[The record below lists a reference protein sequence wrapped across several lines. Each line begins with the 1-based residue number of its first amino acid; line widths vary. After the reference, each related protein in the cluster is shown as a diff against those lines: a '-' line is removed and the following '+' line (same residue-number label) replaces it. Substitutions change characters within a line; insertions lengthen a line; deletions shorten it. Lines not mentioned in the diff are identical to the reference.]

1 MFRPARMINRA
12 TYESAARYSA
22 PNPTTGSERMS
33 RLLRLAVVTLVVV
46 LAGAAGYWAWKN
58 PESTTLDALARN
70 GVPGQFIALSH
81 GTTHYETGGPDTG
94 RVVVFVHGFSVPAYI
109 WDSTF
114 RALGAAGL
122 RTIRYDLYGRGW
134 SDRPDAAYD
143 GALYDAQL
151 NELLD
156 SLRITGPVDLMGLSF
171 GGFVTAHYVAG
182 HRARVRTL
190 TLVAPVSEGGSLSAL
205 LKVPFVGAYI
215 WQVSQVPGMADN
227 QASDFLH
234 PERFPNWAELYRP
247 QMRYRG
253 FGRALLRSAETNSR
267 TDFDALYA
275 GVAQTGVPVL
285 LVWGKQDQ
293 TVKFEMSNV
302 VRRNIP
308 AVEFFPV
315 DSAGHLPHMEQAP
328 LVNARL
334 MAFFAAHPR
343 ER

>member
-1 MFRPARMINRA
+1 MINRSMC
-12 TYESAARYSA
+12 ERAARHSA
-22 PNPTTGSERMS
+22 PIPTVGTVCMPRS
-33 RLLRLAVVTLVVV
+33 LRLAVVTLVLVF
-46 LAGAAGYWAWKN
+46 AGAAGYWAWVN
-58 PESTTLDALARN
+58 PESTTLDAATRN

-114 RALGAAGL
+114 RALGAAGF

-156 SLRITGPVDLMGLSF
+156 SLRIAGPVDLMGLSF

-182 HRARVRTL
+182 HRERVRTL
-190 TLVAPVSEGGSLSAL
+190 TLVDPVSGGGSLPAL

-267 TDFDALYA
+267 TDFDTLYA
-275 GVAQTGVPVL
+275 RVAQTGVPVL

-293 TVKFEMSNV
+293 TVKFELSDV

-334 MAFFAAHPR
+334 LAFLAAHPGVR
-343 ER
+343 